1 MSAEKRREPHR
12 ENNGQRR
19 SAMKSR
25 KKKKLQRRR
34 RRLRII
40 FALELLLIVV
50 LVVGAAGIY
59 QLGRIQTCTVDLEGI
74 RVNDVNDANMKDY
87 ETFVV
92 FGVDSRANEL
102 DKNTRSD
109 SIILVSINKK
119 TKETRLLSVYRDTYV
134 NVEEH
139 GYTKMTHAYA
149 YGGPELAISTLNTNF
164 DLNIQ
169 NFVTVNFSAVTNLV
183 DKVGGVEI
191 DIKEEELKYVNSYAK
206 DVAKINGT
214 KYHKLKK
221 AGVQT
226 LDGTQATG
234 YCRVRYT
241 SGGDFTR
248 AERQRTVLL
257 GVFEKMKKSS
267 PVVWYQVADE
277 MMPQIYTSY
286 TSKEIIRMGT
296 WFPSLDITESHGFP
310 FDKETPTINRMSVV
324 TAEDL
329 SSNVT
334 KMHEYLY
341 GTKDYVPTG
350 TVQSYSNEIAARH

>member
-1 MSAEKRREPHR
+1 MSTKKHR
-12 ENNGQRR
+12 EAYRENSGQNR
-19 SAMKSR
+19 SVFKSR
-25 KKKKLQRRR
+25 KKKKLQKKR
-34 RRLRII
+34 RRLRMI
-40 FALELLLIVV
+40 FALEMLLIVA
-50 LVVGAAGIY
+50 LVIGAVGVY
-59 QLGRIQTCTVDLEGI
+59 QLSRIKTCTVDLEGI
-74 RVNDVNDANMKDY
+74 RANDVNDPNMEDY

-102 DKNTRSD
+102 EKNTRSD
-109 SIILVSINKK
+109 SIILVSIHRK
-119 TKETRLLSVYRDTYV
+119 TKEAKILSVYRDTYV
-134 NVEEH
+134 NIADH

-169 NFVTVNFSAVTNLV
+169 DFVTVNFSAVANLV

-191 DIKEEELKYVNSYAK
+191 DIQEDELKYVNSYAK

-214 KYHKLKK
+214 KYHKLTK

-241 SGGDFTR
+241 AGGDFTR
-248 AERQRTVLL
+248 AERQRTVLM
-257 GVFEKMKKSS
+257 GVFDKMKKSS

-286 TSKEIIRMGT
+286 ASKEIIQMGT
-296 WFPSLDITESHGFP
+296 WFPSLDIKDSQGFP

-324 TAEDL
+324 TAEVL

-341 GTKDYVPTG
+341 GTKDYVPTD

>member
-1 MSAEKRREPHR
+1 MSTERNKEGHQENVGRARSSSKMNRKKRLKRKRRR
-12 ENNGQRR
+12 
-19 SAMKSR
+19 M
-25 KKKKLQRRR
+25 
-34 RRLRII
+34 RII

-50 LVVGAAGIY
+50 LVIGALGIY
-59 QLGRIQTCTVDLEGI
+59 QLGRIQVYAADLDEVK
-74 RVNDVNDANMKDY
+74 VNDVNDPNMDDY

-119 TKETRLLSVYRDTYV
+119 TKEAKLLSVYRDTYV
-134 NVEEH
+134 NVEGH

-164 DLNIQ
+164 DLKIQ
-169 NFVTVNFSAVTNLV
+169 DFVTVNFSAVTNLV

-191 DIKEEELKYVNSYAK
+191 DIQEDELKHVNSYAK

-221 AGVQT
+221 AGLQT

-241 SGGDFTR
+241 AGGDFTR
-248 AERQRTVLL
+248 AERQRTVFK
-257 GVFEKMKKSS
+257 GVFKKMKKSS
-267 PVVWYQVADE
+267 PVVWYQVMDE
-277 MMPQIYTSY
+277 MLPQIYTSY
-286 TSKEIIRMGT
+286 SSKEILQMAT
-296 WFPSLDITESHGFP
+296 WFPSLEIAESEGFP
-310 FDKETPTINRMSVV
+310 FDKATPKINRMSVV

-329 SSNVT
+329 SANVT

-341 GTKDYVPTG
+341 GTADYVPTD
-350 TVQSYSNEIAARH
+350 TVQAYSNEIAAKH